1 LFSSGTA
8 NSVYR
13 FIRYTA
19 QRLWEIL
26 GAVLLPAVSPNAINA
41 FLPDSVFPTNLG
53 TIPTCCMAWSIAARW
68 KSQNP
73 PPPFLAELRVNAG
86 QDWAWAVVTKS
97 FHRWEAASICL
108 LSAENGD
115 RNFIQ
120 RKRFGLQ
127 AGHTP
132 AARTERQNYDGG
144 RIHRYKRGVCD
155 CDSDRYRC
163 LYHGSPAK
171 ALNIGTAAHTVQP
184 KAPLIGASGGRPPEK
199 AAIPLE
205 NTVT

>member
-1 LFSSGTA
+1 LYGLVNCGS
-8 NSVYR
+8 
-13 FIRYTA
+13 
-19 QRLWEIL
+19 LEI
-26 GAVLLPAVSPNAINA
+26 
-41 FLPDSVFPTNLG
+41 T
-53 TIPTCCMAWSIAARW
+53 
-68 KSQNP
+68 KSHA
-73 PPPFLAELRVNAG
+73 PFFAELRVNAG

-120 RKRFGLQ
+120 RKRFVLQ

-155 CDSDRYRC
+155 YDCDRYRC

-184 KAPLIGASGGRPPEK
+184 KAPLSGR
-199 AAIPLE
+199 AAIAHPKKAKTRLKARVNRPIISALRA
-205 NTVT
+205 NTRLVPSNKKAVSIFQIDADRARAGIWLVPFPGNPHFSTNLGADLLQ